1 MSEIIIAFGALLI
14 SAMSLFLGQWLG
26 RASGRREG
34 RQEAEDAAMRD
45 TTERVE
51 RGREAVSAGRSDDPA
66 DRLRSNEGRWQ

>member
-1 MSEIIIAFGALLI
+1 MSEIIIGFGALLI

-45 TTERVE
+45 TTKRVE
-51 RGREAVSAGRSDDPA
+51 RGREAVSAGRSDDPV
-66 DRLRSNEGRWQ
+66 DRLRSNEGSWQ